1 MRIQDASDARAV
13 VDNWRKARGMVATGS
28 SGPSCVDGRAD
39 GRGSCASND
48 LGEAMKTFKN
58 KHFKTRDYEA
68 TNIVACE
75 AERAPDENYVEA
87 DVDLSKL
94 TMLWSQGGVRYWGYL

>member
-1 MRIQDASDARAV
+1 
-13 VDNWRKARGMVATGS
+13 
-28 SGPSCVDGRAD
+28 
-39 GRGSCASND
+39 
-48 LGEAMKTFKN
+48 MKTFRNKN
-58 KHFKTRDYEA
+58 FKTRDYEA

-75 AERAPDENYVEA
+75 AERTPDENYVEA